1 MNVTQNVYEADSVT
15 QPQQR
20 WETSH
25 SVINYCVNLMVL
37 AALTETTNQ
46 RLIEDPVACQTMPH
60 I

>member
-1 MNVTQNVYEADSVT
+1 MDVTQNVYEADSVT

-25 SVINYCVNLMVL
+25 SVNNYCVNLMVL
-37 AALTETTNQ
+37 LALTKTINQ
-46 RLIEDPVACQTMPH
+46 WLIEDPVACQHMPH